1 MEILAGFISKASTK
15 KLNSTVLFCM
25 TQYGACNWLVI
36 QKKGECSKSD
46 ASQYSC
52 PIRQIPSLGLRKLQ
66 KYAKI

>member
-36 QKKGECSKSD
+36 QKKEN
-46 ASQYSC
+46 AARAMQVN
-52 PIRQIPSLGLRKLQ
+52 ILAQ
-66 KYAKI
+66 